1 MVLASEIINQ
11 ENGKIKI
18 IVKITEITEITEITF
33 KTIEPLEIL
42 EMIEMK
48 RPIVLKKVTEM
59 IDLRKKRRK
68 IMIKIL
74 IEETT
79 KKEKERIDINKKDMK
94 RKRSIEEIEIQ
105 WWRSMKW
112 TQDKKTWDS

>member
-1 MVLASEIINQ
+1 MVLASEIIHQ
-11 ENGKIKI
+11 KNGKIKI
-18 IVKITEITEITEITF
+18 IVKITEITEITL

-48 RPIVLKKVTEM
+48 RQIVLKKMTEM

-68 IMIKIL
+68 IMIMIS

-94 RKRSIEEIEIQ
+94 RKRSIEEIEIR

-112 TQDKKTWDS
+112 IQDKKTWDS